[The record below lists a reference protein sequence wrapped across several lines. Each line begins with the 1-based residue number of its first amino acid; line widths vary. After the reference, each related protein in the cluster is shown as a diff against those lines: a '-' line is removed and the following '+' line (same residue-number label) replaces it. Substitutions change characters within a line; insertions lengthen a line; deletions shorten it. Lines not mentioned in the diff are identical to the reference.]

1 MLLSAYSVGRFC
13 QAGLV
18 GKRVLRTCGEDN
30 KGPAE
35 LQAIEQ
41 KRQPFQSAFFVVLF
55 YLPDF
60 GRGWSLIYQ

>member
-18 GKRVLRTCGEDN
+18 GKRALRTCGEDN

-41 KRQPFQSAFFVVLF
+41 KKQTFQSALVSCLV
-55 YLPDF
+55 
-60 GRGWSLIYQ
+60 IYPRFW